1 VTAAGRSAWARW
13 WPAGL
18 AWALWVLALL
28 GVATIPWFD
37 HLLRQAGRSELTQL
51 HAITLP
57 SVVAAL
63 IAVTVGAVLAGR
75 RPRHPVGWL
84 LLVLGL
90 AVTASG
96 VVDGYARY
104 GLLARPGALPAAR
117 WLAVFSPAT
126 LYLGFVCVGLVL
138 LLTPSGSL
146 PSPRWRWWAR
156 LAAAGP
162 VVFLLALAVG
172 PGLVIAPYDPVID
185 QVTSRAL
192 PGR

>member
-1 VTAAGRSAWARW
+1 MAVTAAGRSAWARW

-18 AWALWVLALL
+18 AWALWMVALL
-28 GVATIPWFD
+28 GVVTIPWFD
-37 HLLRQAGRSELTQL
+37 HLLRQAGRPALTQL

-63 IAVTVGAVLAGR
+63 IAVTVGAVLADR

-96 VVDGYARY
+96 VIDRYARY

-117 WLAVFSPAT
+117 TIAGFSARLREEVDLDTLTGELLAVVEQTMRPTRRRCGCGRNRRRGPRAWTWPGSPTEPAA
-126 LYLGFVCVGLVL
+126 LCGG
-138 LLTPSGSL
+138 GAWSL
-146 PSPRWRWWAR
+146 PV
-156 LAAAGP
+156 LA
-162 VVFLLALAVG
+162 
-172 PGLVIAPYDPVID
+172 
-185 QVTSRAL
+185 
-192 PGR
+192 